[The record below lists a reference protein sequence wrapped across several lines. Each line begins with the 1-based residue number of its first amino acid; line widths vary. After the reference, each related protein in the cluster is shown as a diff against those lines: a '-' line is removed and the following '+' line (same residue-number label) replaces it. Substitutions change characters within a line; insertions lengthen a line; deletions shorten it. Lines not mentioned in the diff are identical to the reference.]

1 MLTYSEIMTTDLG
14 KLSAAADKWDEMA
27 KELHRVEGR
36 YRDSVQTLPDSPAW
50 IGVSANA
57 ARTNFAA
64 TRYEYQAAQT
74 QAKATATLLRNGH
87 QQFVELKKQLESA
100 RADAVKA
107 GMKVSEEGRVAY
119 DYGRL
124 TPGERQAVAHDPDY
138 ARSIREAETAWAE
151 QLDGCVKAFDLADQD
166 LKKDLEAVVKDAGGG
181 KNDETRGTGFNAGAD
196 KVAAADDKA
205 KADRMD
211 LAWLEMKDNE
221 TLDDYV
227 KRLQKEGLTRL
238 TGNPQL
244 AELVTKFTNG
254 AITAGAFTGALTAVG
269 MYSYKLSKALRPPF
283 VHPTAPGTFLSK
295 HFNMRLA
302 GAAPGSLL
310 SKVPPGLATALT
322 GSDEAAMWGGFMRNN
337 AFFMPTAAEANLI
350 KVAQNGGLANA
361 AKAAG
366 WLRGA
371 GVVGGVAATA
381 YGVANLTTYNTDMIK
396 ADPAK
401 FASDLTGTAFSASM
415 TALTVAPTPVTLG
428 LAIGTG
434 VAYGAA
440 LIWDNHEAIGKG
452 LEQAGDWV
460 GDKASDIGD
469 GIKDGA
475 KKLGS
480 ALNPF
485 D

>member
-14 KLSAAADKWDEMA
+14 GLATAADRWNEMA
-27 KELHRVEGR
+27 GELNKVEQR
-36 YRDSVQTLPDSPAW
+36 YGDSVQSLTTARTWL
-50 IGVSANA
+50 GESATA
-57 ARTNFAA
+57 AHTNFAA

-74 QAKATATLLRNGH
+74 QAKATATLLRNAH
-87 QQFVELKKQLESA
+87 EQFTELRKQLENA

-119 DYGRL
+119 DYERL
-124 TPGERQAVAHDPDY
+124 TPGERSALHHDPDG
-138 ARSIREAETAWAE
+138 ARSVREAETAWAE
-151 QLDGCVKAFDLADQD
+151 HLDGCVKAFDVADQD
-166 LKKDLEAVVKDAGGG
+166 LKKDLEAVVRDGCRGG
-181 KNDETRGTGFNAGAD
+181 NDETFGTGFNGDAGR
-196 KVAAADDKA
+196 VSAADDKA
-205 KADRMD
+205 RDDRTN
-211 LAWLEMKDNE
+211 LAWLKMRDDE

-227 KRLQKEGLTRL
+227 QRLQRDGIAKL
-238 TGNPQL
+238 TGNEKL
-244 AELVTKFTNG
+244 ADLVDTFTKG
-254 AITAGAFTGALTAVG
+254 AITAGAFASALTAAG
-269 MYSYKLSKALRPPF
+269 LYSYKLSKALRPPF
-283 VHPTAPGTFLSK
+283 THPTAPGTFLSRQ
-295 HFNMRLA
+295 FNMRLA

-310 SKVPPGLATALT
+310 SKVPPGLATAIT
-322 GSDEAAMWGGFMRNN
+322 GSDEAAMYGGFLRNGS
-337 AFFMPTAAEANLI
+337 FFMPEAAEANLVR
-350 KVAQNGGLANA
+350 VAQNGGLANA

-381 YGVANLTTYNTDMIK
+381 YGVANLATYNTDMIK

-415 TALTVAPTPVTLG
+415 TALTVAPNPVTLG
-428 LAIGTG
+428 LAVGTG

-452 LEQAGDWV
+452 LEEAGDWV
-460 GDKASDIGD
+460 GDRASDLGD
-469 GIKDGA
+469 GLKDGA